1 MTQSRRKRC
10 SKMTAVP
17 AGAGVTPGSGADE
30 RRGCTPP
37 ACLHA
42 DKTWYGRPKG
52 SSKYH
57 PRAADRHLRTVP
69 TFAETTAARTNA
81 GQAGETAIAR
91 RSAKRKHKNTQR
103 HPLTQGADADS
114 AVHHPAA
121 DICRVNSSSARTY
134 PKSKTRFALTNDIYS
149 FAAPDGGAAR
159 EALRIRTSQ
168 IGRSPCLCRSSRKR
182 PPTKIYL
189 LVGGRFLR
197 DPFTTLRRILRRPPA
212 SSLAFGRPPPKLI
225 VDRCVRASNPCGY
238 GAKRESFAMKRLY
251 LPPFVKGKVLSRFTN
266 SLRCSRM
273 SVIHSDCSFADVL

>member
-10 SKMTAVP
+10 AKMTAAP

-42 DKTWYGRPKG
+42 DKTWYGLPKG

-57 PRAADRHLRTVP
+57 PRAADQHLRTVP

-91 RSAKRKHKNTQR
+91 RSAKHKHKNTQR

-114 AVHHPAA
+114 TVYHPAA
-121 DICRVNSSSARTY
+121 DICRINSPSARTY

-182 PPTKIYL
+182 PPTKIHL
-189 LVGGRFLR
+189 LVGGHIFVCYA
-197 DPFTTLRRILRRPPA
+197 RPPVLHPRQRRRRCPPSSAPRCARAA
-212 SSLAFGRPPPKLI
+212 SAPPPC
-225 VDRCVRASNPCGY
+225 RNRRG
-238 GAKRESFAMKRLY
+238 
-251 LPPFVKGKVLSRFTN
+251 
-266 SLRCSRM
+266 
-273 SVIHSDCSFADVL
+273 

>member
-10 SKMTAVP
+10 AKMTAVP

-42 DKTWYGRPKG
+42 DKTWYGLPKG

-114 AVHHPAA
+114 TVYHPAA

-168 IGRSPCLCRSSRKR
+168 IGRSPCLCRSSRNQKH
-182 PPTKIYL
+182 PPVKVHSLT
-189 LVGGRFLR
+189 GGCFCALDIQKKAR
-197 DPFTTLRRILRRPPA
+197 
-212 SSLAFGRPPPKLI
+212 
-225 VDRCVRASNPCGY
+225 
-238 GAKRESFAMKRLY
+238 
-251 LPPFVKGKVLSRFTN
+251 
-266 SLRCSRM
+266 
-273 SVIHSDCSFADVL
+273 

>member
-10 SKMTAVP
+10 AKMTAAP

-42 DKTWYGRPKG
+42 DKTWYGLPKG

-57 PRAADRHLRTVP
+57 PRTADRHLRTGP

-121 DICRVNSSSARTY
+121 DICRVNSPSARTY
-134 PKSKTRFALTNDIYS
+134 PKSKIRFALTNDIYS

-168 IGRSPCLCRSSRKR
+168 IGRSPCLCRSSRNKKH
-182 PPTKIYL
+182 PPVKVHSLT
-189 LVGGRFLR
+189 GGCFCALDIQKKTPRRASLRR
-197 DPFTTLRRILRRPPA
+197 DP
-212 SSLAFGRPPPKLI
+212 LAGVPFPCISRVSP
-225 VDRCVRASNPCGY
+225 VRTSGVWLTRN
-238 GAKRESFAMKRLY
+238 
-251 LPPFVKGKVLSRFTN
+251 LPPQRISI
-266 SLRCSRM
+266 
-273 SVIHSDCSFADVL
+273 VIFIICQYLCGCKEFFYSADIYSISFH

>member
-10 SKMTAVP
+10 AKMTAVP

-42 DKTWYGRPKG
+42 DKTWYGLPKG

-121 DICRVNSSSARTY
+121 DICRANSASARTY
-134 PKSKTRFALTNDIYS
+134 PKPKTRFALTNDIYS
-149 FAAPDGGAAR
+149 FAAPRWGSCAGGSAHQNFPNR
-159 EALRIRTSQ
+159 EKPLPLPEQPKTPAHEDLPPRGRAYFCVLCSSACAPSTATPSKMPAVFSSALRSVSFCT
-168 IGRSPCLCRSSRKR
+168 
-182 PPTKIYL
+182 
-189 LVGGRFLR
+189 
-197 DPFTTLRRILRRPPA
+197 A
-212 SSLAFGRPPPKLI
+212 S
-225 VDRCVRASNPCGY
+225 
-238 GAKRESFAMKRLY
+238 
-251 LPPFVKGKVLSRFTN
+251 
-266 SLRCSRM
+266 M
-273 SVIHSDCSFADVL
+273 S

>member
-10 SKMTAVP
+10 AKMTAVP

-42 DKTWYGRPKG
+42 DKTWYGLPKG

-121 DICRVNSSSARTY
+121 DICRANSASARTY

-189 LVGGRFLR
+189 LVGGRIFVCY
-197 DPFTTLRRILRRPPA
+197 FTSFSSVSAASRPSAFEASGLSPVRRMRSRW
-212 SSLAFGRPPPKLI
+212 
-225 VDRCVRASNPCGY
+225 
-238 GAKRESFAMKRLY
+238 RL
-251 LPPFVKGKVLSRFTN
+251 L
-266 SLRCSRM
+266 
-273 SVIHSDCSFADVL
+273 HHEA

>member
-10 SKMTAVP
+10 AKMTAVP

-42 DKTWYGRPKG
+42 DKTWYGLPKG

-57 PRAADRHLRTVP
+57 PRAVDRHLRTVP

-121 DICRVNSSSARTY
+121 DICRANSASARTY

-149 FAAPDGGAAR
+149 FAAPDGGAAQGALSIRASTNGEKSLPLPEQPKPKAPAR
-159 EALRIRTSQ
+159 EGSQPHRRVLLCVRHTEKDALRW
-168 IGRSPCLCRSSRKR
+168 
-182 PPTKIYL
+182 
-189 LVGGRFLR
+189 R
-197 DPFTTLRRILRRPPA
+197 D
-212 SSLAFGRPPPKLI
+212 
-225 VDRCVRASNPCGY
+225 CVSG
-238 GAKRESFAMKRLY
+238 
-251 LPPFVKGKVLSRFTN
+251 LP
-266 SLRCSRM
+266 
-273 SVIHSDCSFADVL
+273 